1 MGPIL
6 FDMNLHFLGAAR
18 QVTGSMFLLELDDYK
33 ILIDCGTDMERSIDY
48 SQPIESNKS
57 FFPFEASSINLLVL
71 THAHI
76 DHTGNIPMLYREG
89 FEGQI
94 LCTSPTAELTEIL
107 LYDSA
112 SLNLRKLKAAQ
123 GDSRKKQKK
132 LDNLLRK
139 GDLYLN
145 KDVDEAIKNF
155 VCINF
160 HRKFQIIDNVW
171 ITFIPAGHLLGAA
184 HAVFQIKEGDETKS
198 ICFSG
203 DIGRKDYPLHVN
215 PETIPAVDYLVCE
228 STYGNRLHEDQ
239 DSPVHS
245 LGKIIRET
253 CIDKPGRLII
263 PAFSV
268 GRTQAVLFTLNQ
280 LIEEHNLPPI
290 KVFTDSPLGR
300 SSTKIY
306 SKYLSFLNSEAR
318 EFAKEYDELFDFEN
332 LVFLQT
338 EKESEAIKNYREP
351 CIIISSS
358 GMISG
363 GRVEQH
369 IANNIE
375 NQYCTIL
382 LIGYAAEGTLGR
394 ELLSGLKSLKIK
406 TKEYRVNAQIRKI
419 DVFSGHAD
427 QNGLLNFV
435 KSQNPEKV
443 KKIFLSHGEEQ
454 SMLDF
459 KELLG
464 QIGYNDVILPEK
476 NQIFNL

>member
-18 QVTGSMFLLELDDYK
+18 QVTGSMFLLELEDYK

-48 SQPIESNKS
+48 TQPVEVSKS
-57 FFPFEASSINLLVL
+57 FFPFEPSLINLLVL

-76 DHTGNIPMLYREG
+76 DHSGNIPMLYREG

-94 LCTSPTAELTEIL
+94 LCTSPTADLTEIL

-123 GDSRKKQKK
+123 GESRKKQKK

-139 GDLYLN
+139 GDLYLS
-145 KDVDEAIKNF
+145 KDVEDSIKNF
-155 VCINF
+155 ICINF
-160 HRKFQIIDNVW
+160 HRKFQITENIW
-171 ITFIPAGHLLGAA
+171 LTFIPAGHLLGAA
-184 HAVFQIKEGDETKS
+184 HVVFHIHENGETKT

-215 PETIPAVDYLVCE
+215 PETIPQVDYLVCE
-228 STYGNRLHEDQ
+228 STYGNRVHEDLR
-239 DSPVHS
+239 SPVDS
-245 LGKIIRET
+245 LGEIIKET

-280 LIEEHNLPPI
+280 LIEEHGMPPVR
-290 KVFTDSPLGR
+290 VFTDSPLGK

-306 SKYLSFLNSEAR
+306 SKYQSFLNPEAR

-338 EKESEAIKNYREP
+338 EKESDAIKNYREP

-375 NQYCTIL
+375 NHYCTIL

-394 ELLSGLKSLKIK
+394 ELLSGLKNLKIK
-406 TKEYRVNAQIRKI
+406 TREYKVNAQIRKI

-427 QNGLLNFV
+427 QKGLIEFV
-435 KSQNPEKV
+435 KSQNPSQI

-459 KELLG
+459 KENLG
-464 QIGYNDVILPEK
+464 QIGYKDVILPEK

>member
-6 FDMNLHFLGAAR
+6 FDMKVHFLGAAR
-18 QVTGSMFLLELDDYK
+18 QVTGSMFLLELDDYN
-33 ILIDCGTDMERSIDY
+33 ILVDCGTDMERTIDY
-48 SQPIESNKS
+48 SQPIEPLKS

-94 LCTSPTAELTEIL
+94 LCTSPTADLTEIL

-112 SLNLRKLKAAQ
+112 SLNLRKLKSAQ
-123 GDSRKKQKK
+123 GESRKKQKK
-132 LDNLLRK
+132 LDNLLKR
-139 GDLYLN
+139 GDLYLS
-145 KDVDEAIKNF
+145 KDVDDAIKNF

-160 HRKFQIIDNVW
+160 HRKFQINEQVSVM
-171 ITFIPAGHLLGAA
+171 FIPAGHLLGAA
-184 HAVFQIKEGDETKS
+184 HVIFYVKEGNETKT

-215 PETIPAVDYLVCE
+215 PEKIPQVDYLVCE
-228 STYGNRLHEDQ
+228 STYGNRKHEDLE
-239 DSPVHS
+239 SPVES
-245 LGKIIRET
+245 LGRIIKET
-253 CIDKPGRLII
+253 CIDMPGRLII

-280 LIEEHNLPPI
+280 LIEEHGLPPI

-306 SKYLSFLNSEAR
+306 SKYRSFLNGEAK
-318 EFAKEYDELFDFEN
+318 EFAAEYDDLFDFEN

-338 EKESEAIKNYREP
+338 EKESDAIKNYRQP

-358 GMISG
+358 GMVSG

-375 NQYCTIL
+375 NHYCTIL
-382 LIGYAAEGTLGR
+382 LIGYSADGTLGR
-394 ELLSGLKSLKIK
+394 ELLAGLKTLKIK
-406 TKEYRVNAQIRKI
+406 TKEYKVNAKIRKI

-427 QNGLLNFV
+427 QAGLLDFV
-435 KSQNPEKV
+435 KSQQPQQL
-443 KKIFLSHGEEQ
+443 KKLFLTHGEEQ
-454 SMLDF
+454 SMQDF
-459 KELLG
+459 KEVLSDLG
-464 QIGYNDVILPEK
+464 FNQVILPEK
-476 NQIFNL
+476 NQTFDL

>member
-1 MGPIL
+1 
-6 FDMNLHFLGAAR
+6 MNVHFLGAAR
-18 QVTGSMFLLELDDYK
+18 QVTGSMFLLELEDYK
-33 ILIDCGTDMERSIDY
+33 ILVDCGTDMERSIDY
-48 SQPIESNKS
+48 SQPFEEVSKS
-57 FFPFEASSINLLVL
+57 FFSFEPSLINLLVL

-94 LCTSPTAELTEIL
+94 LCTEPTADLTEIL

-112 SLNLRKLKAAQ
+112 SLNLRKLKSAQ
-123 GDSRKKQKK
+123 GESRKKQKK

-139 GDLYLN
+139 GDLYLS
-145 KDVDEAIKNF
+145 KDVEDAVKNF
-155 VCINF
+155 ICINF
-160 HRKFQIIDNVW
+160 NRKFQITEHIWV
-171 ITFIPAGHLLGAA
+171 TFYPAGHLLGAA
-184 HAVFQIKEGDETKS
+184 HVVFNIKEGDELKS

-215 PETIPAVDYLVCE
+215 PVPIPQVDYLICE
-228 STYGNRLHEDQ
+228 STYGNRVHEDLR
-239 DSPVHS
+239 SPVES
-245 LGKIIRET
+245 LGTIIKET

-280 LIEEHNLPPI
+280 LIEEHGLPPI
-290 KVFTDSPLGR
+290 KVFTDSPLGK

-306 SKYLSFLNSEAR
+306 SKYFSYLNPEAKS
-318 EFAKEYDELFDFEN
+318 FAKEYDDLFDFEN

-338 EKESEAIKNYREP
+338 EKESDAIKNYREP

-358 GMISG
+358 GMVSG

-375 NQYCTIL
+375 NHYCTIL

-406 TKEYRVNAQIRKI
+406 TKEYKVNAQIKKI

-427 QNGLLNFV
+427 QLGLIEFV
-435 KSQNPEKV
+435 KSQNPNLI

-454 SMLDF
+454 SMIDF
-459 KELLG
+459 KDALNQVGFKE
-464 QIGYNDVILPEK
+464 VILPEK

>member
-1 MGPIL
+1 MK
-6 FDMNLHFLGAAR
+6 LHFLGAAR
-18 QVTGSMFLLELDDYK
+18 QVTGSMFMLELDDYK
-33 ILIDCGTDMERSIDY
+33 ILIDCGTDMERTIDY
-48 SQPIESNKS
+48 SQPAESSKS
-57 FFPFEASSINLLVL
+57 FFPFDASLVNLLIL

-76 DHTGNIPMLYREG
+76 DHSGNIPMLYREG

-94 LCTSPTAELTEIL
+94 LCTSPTADLTEIL

-132 LDNLLRK
+132 MDNLLKK

-145 KDVDEAIKNF
+145 KDVDDAIKNF
-155 VCINF
+155 VCLQFN
-160 HRKFQIIDNVW
+160 RKFQIIDNVW
-171 ITFIPAGHLLGAA
+171 VTFYPAGHLLGAA
-184 HAVFQIKEGDETKS
+184 HVVLEVLEDGISKS
-198 ICFSG
+198 IGFSG
-203 DIGRKDYPLHVN
+203 DIGRKDYPLHVDPVAI
-215 PETIPAVDYLVCE
+215 PEVDYLVCE
-228 STYGNRLHEDQ
+228 TTYGNRLHEDI
-239 DSPVHS
+239 DSPLES

-253 CIDKPGRLII
+253 CVDKPGRLII

-290 KVFTDSPLGR
+290 RVFTDSPLGR

-306 SKYLSFLNSEAR
+306 SKYLSFLNQEAKD
-318 EFAKEYDELFDFEN
+318 FAKENDSLFDFEN

-358 GMISG
+358 GMVSG

-375 NQYCTIL
+375 NSYCTIL
-382 LIGYAAEGTLGR
+382 LIGFAAEGTLGR
-394 ELLSGLKSLKIK
+394 ELLGGMKTLQIK

-427 QNGLLNFV
+427 QKGLLEFV
-435 KSQNPEKV
+435 RQQNPL
-443 KKIFLSHGEEQ
+443 KIKNVFLSHGEEQ

-459 KELLG
+459 KNKLEEFG
-464 QIGYNDVILPEK
+464 FNHVILPEK
-476 NQIFNL
+476 NQTFDL

>member
-1 MGPIL
+1 MK
-6 FDMNLHFLGAAR
+6 LHFLGAAR

-33 ILIDCGTDMERSIDY
+33 ILIDCGTDMERNIDY
-48 SQPIESNKS
+48 SQPVDTSKS

-94 LCTSPTAELTEIL
+94 LCTSPTADLTEIL

-112 SLNLRKLKAAQ
+112 GLNLRKLKAAQ
-123 GDSRKKQKK
+123 GDSKKKQKK
-132 LDNLLRK
+132 LDHILKK
-139 GDLYLN
+139 GDLYLS
-145 KDVDEAIKNF
+145 KDVDDAIKNF
-155 VCINF
+155 ICINF
-160 HRKFQIIDNVW
+160 HRKFQITDEISVK
-171 ITFIPAGHLLGAA
+171 FIPAGHLLGAA
-184 HAVFQIKEGDETKS
+184 HVIFYIQEGGETKS

-203 DIGRKDYPLHVN
+203 DVGRKDYPLHVN
-215 PETIPAVDYLVCE
+215 PEKIPQVDYLICE
-228 STYGNRLHEDQ
+228 STYGNRIHEDT
-239 DSPVHS
+239 STPVDS
-245 LGKIIRET
+245 LGAIIKET

-280 LIEEHNLPPI
+280 LIEEHNLPAI
-290 KVFTDSPLGR
+290 KVFTDSPLGK
-300 SSTKIY
+300 SSTAIY
-306 SKYLSFLNSEAR
+306 TKYKSYLNAEAK
-318 EFAKEYDELFDFEN
+318 EFAADYEDLFDFEN
-332 LVFLQT
+332 LVFLKT
-338 EKESEAIKNYREP
+338 EKESDAIKNYREP

-382 LIGYAAEGTLGR
+382 LIGYSAEGTLGR
-394 ELLSGLKSLKIK
+394 ELLGGLKTLKIK
-406 TKEYRVNAQIRKI
+406 TREYKVNAKIKKI

-427 QNGLLNFV
+427 QIGLLEFV
-435 KSQNPEKV
+435 KSQQPNQL
-443 KKIFLSHGEEQ
+443 KKLFLSHGEEQ

-459 KELLG
+459 KALLEEN
-464 QIGYNDVILPEK
+464 GYNEVILPEK
-476 NQIFNL
+476 NQIFDL